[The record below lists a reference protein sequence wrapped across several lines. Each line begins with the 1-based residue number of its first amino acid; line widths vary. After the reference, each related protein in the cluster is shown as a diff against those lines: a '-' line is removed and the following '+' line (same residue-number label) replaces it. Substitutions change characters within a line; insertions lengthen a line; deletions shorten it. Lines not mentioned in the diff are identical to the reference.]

1 MENLSNFDVQELDAN
16 QLQEVQGGWLAL
28 AMAALSLC
36 IAAYGA
42 GYVTGKA
49 IF

>member
-1 MENLSNFDVQELDAN
+1 MENLSNFEVQELNAN
-16 QLQEVQGGWLAL
+16 ELQEIQGGWLAL
-28 AMAALSLC
+28 AIAALSVC
-36 IAAYGA
+36 IAMYGA